1 MSDMPGGHLTATCS
15 CGKVKIEAAG
25 PPIVHAA
32 CYCRDC
38 QTAGRQ
44 LEALPGAAAVM
55 DPDVGTPALLY
66 RRDRVSHGDSGQL
79 LRPYRIEPNSPTRRL
94 VTTCCNCAMY
104 LDFEKGH
111 WLTLYR
117 KRFAGDVPPLEMRI
131 CTRSKQDDVELPGD
145 VPNYP
150 GRSFRFFAK
159 LAGAGIAM
167 LLRR

>member
-1 MSDMPGGHLTATCS
+1 M
-15 CGKVKIEAAG
+15 KIEVFG
-25 PPIVHAA
+25 LPIVHAA
-32 CYCRDC
+32 CYCSDC
-38 QTAGRQ
+38 QTAGRHI
-44 LEALPGAAAVM
+44 ESLPGAAAVL
-55 DPDVGTPALLY
+55 DSDGGTASLLY
-66 RRDRVSHGDSGQL
+66 RRDRVSHGSSRQL
-79 LRPYRIEPNSPTRRL
+79 LRPHKIKASSPTSRL

-131 CTRSKQDDVELPGD
+131 CTKSRRSGVELPQD

-150 GRSFRFFAK
+150 GRSFGFFVK
-159 LAGAGIAM
+159 LLTAWIPM